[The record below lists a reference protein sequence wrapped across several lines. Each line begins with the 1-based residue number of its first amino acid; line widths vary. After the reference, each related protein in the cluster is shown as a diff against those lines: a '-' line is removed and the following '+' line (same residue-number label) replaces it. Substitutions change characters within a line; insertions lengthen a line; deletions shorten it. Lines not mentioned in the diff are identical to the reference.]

1 MPEASDWPLAMVCLG
16 SFIDLR
22 STWQAGK
29 LTVPAVVYATLGLA
43 SSSLIAT
50 VANVYS
56 AKLCRVMR
64 FPMLGNAG
72 CWDQPDPNRTHSDG
86 APIRSLAASSGLRD

>member
-1 MPEASDWPLAMVCLG
+1 VPEASDWPLAMVCLG

-43 SSSLIAT
+43 SSSL
-50 VANVYS
+50 
-56 AKLCRVMR
+56 
-64 FPMLGNAG
+64 
-72 CWDQPDPNRTHSDG
+72 
-86 APIRSLAASSGLRD
+86 